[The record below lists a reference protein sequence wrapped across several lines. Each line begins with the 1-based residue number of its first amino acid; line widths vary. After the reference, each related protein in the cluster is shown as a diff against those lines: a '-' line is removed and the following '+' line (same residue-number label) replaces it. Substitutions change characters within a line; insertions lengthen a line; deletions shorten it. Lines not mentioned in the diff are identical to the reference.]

1 MKHGS
6 WGGPAGCEPA
16 RAPVCAF
23 FIPVW
28 YVPSVAP
35 GCDPVLRVPRH
46 LEVQQS
52 TTPQSAFVGGREEV
66 LLSVEY
72 LVETGAASPSVSLTT
87 ASDGSSSTWTDSTPA
102 VGYHVQEDLL
112 RVKAGTKLTLA
123 VNNVDARVR
132 WCESICC

>member
-1 MKHGS
+1 M
-6 WGGPAGCEPA
+6 
-16 RAPVCAF
+16 
-23 FIPVW
+23 
-28 YVPSVAP
+28 
-35 GCDPVLRVPRH
+35 LRVPRH

-52 TTPQSAFVGGREEV
+52 TTPQSAFVGGNEEV

-102 VGYHVQEDLL
+102 LGYHVQEALL

-123 VNNVDARVR
+123 VVNVDARVI
-132 WCESICC
+132 WCESIYC